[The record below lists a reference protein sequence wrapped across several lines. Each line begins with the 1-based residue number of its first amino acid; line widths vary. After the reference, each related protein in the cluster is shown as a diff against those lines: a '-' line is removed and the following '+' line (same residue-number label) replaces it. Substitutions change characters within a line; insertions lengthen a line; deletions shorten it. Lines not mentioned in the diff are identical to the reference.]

1 MSKGDTTENDLVK
14 FLFNNVAM
22 PSYGS
27 NLYLTLNT
35 ADPGESGTADLYEV
49 SYTGYERVAV
59 ARDAGGFTISGAAAS
74 NTLLVQFPLCTGGS
88 ATATHLTITNNGT
101 KTTASQ
107 ILYSGALTTP
117 LNISNNITPQFAIGT
132 LSVTED

>member
-1 MSKGDTTENDLVK
+1 MSKGNTTENDLIK
-14 FLFNNVAM
+14 FVFNNVSM

-27 NLYLTLNT
+27 NLYLVLHS
-35 ADPGESGTADLYEV
+35 ADPGEDGTADLYEI

-59 ARDAGGFTISGAAAS
+59 SRDSGGFTVNGSAAS
-74 NTLLVQFPLCTGGS
+74 NTLLVQFGKCTGGS
-88 ATATHLTITNNGT
+88 TTASHLSITNNGT

-107 ILYSGALTTP
+107 ILYSGALTTS
-117 LNISNNITPQFAIGT
+117 LNISNNITPQFSVGA